1 MKAEY
6 YKKIIYELI
15 NLVDEGIYIVDK
27 EGKGLFYNHTMA
39 DLEKV
44 NVEDVLG
51 KKFHEAFPDFNLD
64 ESTMFKALKKNESTV
79 RQQQRSL

>member
-27 EGKGLFYNHTMA
+27 EGKGLF
-39 DLEKV
+39 
-44 NVEDVLG
+44 
-51 KKFHEAFPDFNLD
+51 
-64 ESTMFKALKKNESTV
+64 
-79 RQQQRSL
+79 